1 MFKQISEAYAVLS
14 NPQRRKKYDLWGE
27 TGTDDGLDEGM
38 DDVFSQMFGDM
49 DDLFGMGPMGGGMDD
64 IDEFIK
70 ILEGDNVKSFN
81 KMFRD
86 LGKNY
91 RVNRQKPGYSKNIR
105 ARANKKGK

>member
-27 TGTDDGLDEGM
+27 TGTDEGLDEGM

-49 DDLFGMGPMGGGMDD
+49 DDLFGMGSMGGGMDD

-81 KMFRD
+81 MMFRD

-91 RVNRQKPGYSKNIR
+91 RVNRKPGHMKNTRVR
-105 ARANKKGK
+105 AGKKGK